1 MTQTVANNMPTLEEI
16 KELNLEKVVKDAQ
29 EGEVCVVEKI
39 LKGKLTD
46 LLPLIKDPATMSQ
59 RAMEFIQRRGD
70 DIFYLIHCTTREGR
84 NVKLLVRQ
92 SFDPK
97 STFYNLMK
105 KYKSIKVGDEINI
118 FYNPEKRRYDFLL

>member
-1 MTQTVANNMPTLEEI
+1 MQTTVNNVSAMEEL
-16 KELNLEKVVKDAQ
+16 KELNLERIVKDAQ
-29 EGEVCVVEKI
+29 EGEVCIVNKI

-46 LLPLIKDPATMSQ
+46 LMPLIRDPANLSQ
-59 RAMEFIQRRGD
+59 KAMEFIQSRGD
-70 DIFYLIHCTTREGR
+70 DVFYLFQCTTRQGR

-92 SFDPK
+92 SFDPR

-105 KYKSIKVGDEINI
+105 KYKTIKVGDEVNV

>member
-1 MTQTVANNMPTLEEI
+1 MSAMEEL

-29 EGEVCVVEKI
+29 EGEICVVNKI

-46 LLPLIKDPATMSQ
+46 LIPLVRDPANLSQ
-59 RAMEFIQRRGD
+59 RAMDFIQRRGE
-70 DIFYLIHCTTREGR
+70 DIFYLFQCTTREGR

-105 KYKSIKVGDEINI
+105 KYHTIKVGDEIVV
-118 FYNPEKRRYDFLL
+118 FYNPEKRRYDFVL

>member
-1 MTQTVANNMPTLEEI
+1 MMQTEVHNMPNLEEL

-29 EGEVCVVEKI
+29 EGEICVVNKI
-39 LKGKLTD
+39 LKGKLTN
-46 LLPLIKDPATMSQ
+46 LLPLVRDPANLSQ
-59 RAMEFIQRRGD
+59 RAMDFIQRRGE
-70 DIFYLIHCTTREGR
+70 DIFYLFQCTTREGR

-105 KYKSIKVGDEINI
+105 KYHTIKVGDEIVV

>member
-1 MTQTVANNMPTLEEI
+1 MQATANNMPTMEEL
-16 KELNLEKVVKDAQ
+16 KELNLEKVIKDAQ
-29 EGEVCVVEKI
+29 EGEICVVNKI
-39 LKGKLTD
+39 LKGRLTD
-46 LLPLIKDPATMSQ
+46 LLPLVRDPANLSQ
-59 RAMEFIQRRGD
+59 KAMDFIQRRGEE
-70 DIFYLIHCTTREGR
+70 IFYLIQCTTREGR

-105 KYKSIKVGDEINI
+105 KYKSIKVGDEINV

>member
-1 MTQTVANNMPTLEEI
+1 MSAMEEL

-29 EGEVCVVEKI
+29 EGEICVVNKI

-46 LLPLIKDPATMSQ
+46 LIPLVRDPANLSQ
-59 RAMEFIQRRGD
+59 RAMDFIQRRGE
-70 DIFYLIHCTTREGR
+70 DIFYLFQCTTREGR

-105 KYKSIKVGDEINI
+105 KYHTIKVGDEIVV

>member
-1 MTQTVANNMPTLEEI
+1 MPNLEEL
-16 KELNLEKVVKDAQ
+16 KELNLEKEIKDAQ
-29 EGEVCVVEKI
+29 EGEVCVVNKI

-46 LLPLIKDPATMSQ
+46 LLPLIRDPANLSQ
-59 RAMEFIQRRGD
+59 RAMEFIQRRGE
-70 DIFYLIHCTTREGR
+70 DIFYLIQCTTRRGR

-97 STFYNLMK
+97 STFYNLME
-105 KYKSIKVGDEINI
+105 KYKTIKVGDEINV

>member
-1 MTQTVANNMPTLEEI
+1 MQTTVNNVSAMEEL
-16 KELNLEKVVKDAQ
+16 KELNLEKIVKDAQ
-29 EGEVCVVEKI
+29 EGEVCVVNKI

-46 LLPLIKDPATMSQ
+46 LMPLIRDPTNLSQ
-59 RAMEFIQRRGD
+59 KAMEFIQSRGD
-70 DIFYLIHCTTREGR
+70 EVFYLFQCTTRQGR

-92 SFDPK
+92 SFDPR

-105 KYKSIKVGDEINI
+105 KYKTIKIGDEVNV

>member
-1 MTQTVANNMPTLEEI
+1 MQTTVNNVSAMEEL
-16 KELNLEKVVKDAQ
+16 KELNLEKIVKDAQ
-29 EGEVCVVEKI
+29 EGEVCVVNKI

-46 LLPLIKDPATMSQ
+46 LMPLIRDPANLSQ
-59 RAMEFIQRRGD
+59 KAMEFIQSRGD
-70 DIFYLIHCTTREGR
+70 DVFYLFQCTTRQGR

-92 SFDPK
+92 SFDPR

-105 KYKSIKVGDEINI
+105 KYKTIKVGDEVNV

>member
-16 KELNLEKVVKDAQ
+16 KELNLEKIVKDAQ

-46 LLPLIKDPATMSQ
+46 LIPLVRDPANLSQ
-59 RAMEFIQRRGD
+59 NAIEFIQRRGN
-70 DIFYLIHCTTREGR
+70 DIFYLFQCTTREGR

-97 STFYNLMK
+97 STFYRLMK
-105 KYKSIKVGDEINI
+105 KYHTIKVGDEIVV

>member
-1 MTQTVANNMPTLEEI
+1 MPNLEEI
-16 KELNLEKVVKDAQ
+16 KELNLEKAIKDAQ

>member
-1 MTQTVANNMPTLEEI
+1 MTQITASNMSPLEEL
-16 KELNLEKVVKDAQ
+16 KELNLEKVIKDAQ
-29 EGEVCVVEKI
+29 EGEVCVVNKI

-46 LLPLIKDPATMSQ
+46 LLPLVRDPANLSQ
-59 RAMEFIQRRGD
+59 RAMDFIQRRGE
-70 DIFYLIHCTTREGR
+70 DIFYLFQCTTREGR

-97 STFYNLMK
+97 STFYQLMK
-105 KYKSIKVGDEINI
+105 KYHTIKVGDEITV

>member
-29 EGEVCVVEKI
+29 EGEICVVNKI

-46 LLPLIKDPATMSQ
+46 LIPLVRDPANLSQ
-59 RAMEFIQRRGD
+59 RAMDFIQRRGE

-105 KYKSIKVGDEINI
+105 KYHTIKVGDEIVV

>member
-1 MTQTVANNMPTLEEI
+1 MQTEVSKMSVLEEI
-16 KELNLEKVVKDAQ
+16 KELNLEKIVKDAQ
-29 EGEVCVVEKI
+29 EGEVCVVNKI

-46 LLPLIKDPATMSQ
+46 LLPLIRDPANLSQ
-59 RAMEFIQRRGD
+59 RAMEFVQRRGE
-70 DIFYLIHCTTREGR
+70 DIFYLIQCTTREGR

-105 KYKSIKVGDEINI
+105 KYKSIKIGDEINVFFNI
-118 FYNPEKRRYDFLL
+118 EKRRYDFVL